1 METSL
6 EEQDGKEKEVYYLEA
21 QAAFQCAQKQFNSA
35 LQLVCNIRQNYG

>member
-35 LQLVCNIRQNYG
+35 LQLVCNTRQNYG